1 MHIKENKPM
10 TEAEMAQMKEQNK
23 EFMERELPYMRI
35 QAEYEKLI
43 AEIDE
48 ARLRSVMAMS
58 RLAQLTAPQEAKEPK
73 SNE

>member
-58 RLAQLTAPQEAKEPK
+58 RLAQLTPPQEVKELTP
-73 SNE
+73 NE